1 MQTAFTVLVQAC
13 LEITPTTKM
22 TVPLELDQGKNIIVG
37 ARKGRG
43 SLMEL

>member
-22 TVPLELDQGKNIIVG
+22 TVPLDLDQGKT
-37 ARKGRG
+37 
-43 SLMEL
+43 SLWVPGKEGEA